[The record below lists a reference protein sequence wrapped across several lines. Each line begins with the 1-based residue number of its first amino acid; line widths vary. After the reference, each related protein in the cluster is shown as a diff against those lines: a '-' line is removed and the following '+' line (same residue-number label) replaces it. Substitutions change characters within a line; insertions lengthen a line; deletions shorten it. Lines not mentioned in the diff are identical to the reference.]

1 MQQHSHNAAILVR
14 NEETKHVRYKDDKR
28 EITDHEND
36 ADSNKKK
43 NKNKKQKN
51 QETQA
56 THTTHAQTI
65 KILKSLITK
74 SQIISEQ
81 KIIK

>member
-1 MQQHSHNAAILVR
+1 MR
-14 NEETKHVRYKDDKR
+14 NKKTKHAKYKNDKR
-28 EITDHEND
+28 EVINHKND

-56 THTTHAQTI
+56 THIIYTQTI
-65 KILKSLITK
+65 EILKLLIMK
-74 SQIISEQ
+74 NQIIFKQ
-81 KIIK
+81 KIIKQ

>member
-1 MQQHSHNAAILVR
+1 MWQHSHNAAILAG
-14 NEETKHVRYKDDKR
+14 NKETKHVGYKDDKR
-28 EITDHEND
+28 EVIGHEND

-43 NKNKKQKN
+43 DKNEKQKN

-65 KILKSLITK
+65 EILKLLIVK
-74 SQIISEQ
+74 NQIISEQ

>member
-1 MQQHSHNAAILVR
+1 M
-14 NEETKHVRYKDDKR
+14 RYKDDKR

-43 NKNKKQKN
+43 NKNEKWKN
-51 QETQA
+51 WETQA

-65 KILKSLITK
+65 KILKLLITK
-74 SQIISEQ
+74 NQLISEQ
-81 KIIK
+81 KIIWNQFLELYYDYFNKNH